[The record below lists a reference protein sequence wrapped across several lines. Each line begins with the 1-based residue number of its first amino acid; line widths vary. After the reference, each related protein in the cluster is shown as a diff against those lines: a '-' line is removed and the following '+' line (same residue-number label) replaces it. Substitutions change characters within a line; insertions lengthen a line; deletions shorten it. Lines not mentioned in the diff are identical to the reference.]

1 MGALDAVIN
10 EAGSRFGIGGSK
22 VTTLLSSLF
31 SFLNEQGGGLTGL
44 VDRFRRT
51 SVGDSVSSWL
61 GVGTPSVSPDQVEA
75 ALGRDTV
82 YNLAAKSGIAAGTAA
97 AALAFL
103 IPRVIQRV
111 SAGGVI
117 PSQIPEDLTSY
128 MTGPTAAMAAGAR
141 QAMYSAERVVEK
153 GGFLQRF
160 WPLLFVLALLLI
172 GLWLW
177 AGRSASNSAFN
188 AEEQVRLAGQ
198 KASAALAALRPGFSA
213 NDLVGALNLEVINF
227 QTASAQI
234 PSEDYEFLNK
244 TAAAIKMAPSGTVLE
259 IGGHTDNT
267 GDASGNQRLSQERAD
282 AVRDYLIKQD
292 ADGSAIIAKGYGDTR
307 PQASND
313 TDEGRFRNRRIEFSV
328 SK

>member
-82 YNLAAKSGIAAGTAA
+82 YNLAAKSGISAGTAA

-117 PSQIPEDLTSY
+117 PSQIPADLTSY

-141 QAMYSAERVVEK
+141 QSDVFRRTCCGEGRIPATIPASAVRAGVVVDWTVAMGGRARAIRRLMLRAGASAGE
-153 GGFLQRF
+153 
-160 WPLLFVLALLLI
+160 
-172 GLWLW
+172 
-177 AGRSASNSAFN
+177 
-188 AEEQVRLAGQ
+188 
-198 KASAALAALRPGFSA
+198 ASAALAALRPGFSA

-227 QTASAQI
+227 QTASAN
-234 PSEDYEFLNK
+234 P
-244 TAAAIKMAPSGTVLE
+244 
-259 IGGHTDNT
+259 IGG
-267 GDASGNQRLSQERAD
+267 L
-282 AVRDYLIKQD
+282 
-292 ADGSAIIAKGYGDTR
+292 
-307 PQASND
+307 
-313 TDEGRFRNRRIEFSV
+313 
-328 SK
+328 